1 MKTPLSY
8 QVTTN
13 DSAPIAIIN
22 ALSSLYEREEID
34 SQVIEGIYSLSY
46 SILVPKDKSLGIK
59 HIALFLERE
68 MKESGLVVSYLWS
81 HEVFLGPGCSL
92 YRTLTNGGRAVA
104 KVFSESSSRYITITS
119 ITNDYLYFFDPLY
132 GSEYVEGVDRIY
144 NAPFLA
150 NGRIKMSKLSDIG
163 YIHME
168 NRNQEEKELVLFER
182 IKQ

>member
-59 HIALFLERE
+59 HIALFL
-68 MKESGLVVSYLWS
+68 
-81 HEVFLGPGCSL
+81 
-92 YRTLTNGGRAVA
+92 
-104 KVFSESSSRYITITS
+104 
-119 ITNDYLYFFDPLY
+119 
-132 GSEYVEGVDRIY
+132 
-144 NAPFLA
+144 
-150 NGRIKMSKLSDIG
+150 
-163 YIHME
+163 
-168 NRNQEEKELVLFER
+168 
-182 IKQ
+182 

>member
-150 NGRIKMSKLSDIG
+150 NGRIKMSKLS
-163 YIHME
+163 YI
-168 NRNQEEKELVLFER
+168 
-182 IKQ
+182 

>member
-119 ITNDYLYFFDPLY
+119 ITNDYLYFFDPL
-132 GSEYVEGVDRIY
+132 
-144 NAPFLA
+144 
-150 NGRIKMSKLSDIG
+150 
-163 YIHME
+163 
-168 NRNQEEKELVLFER
+168 
-182 IKQ
+182 

>member
-8 QVTTN
+8 QATAN

-22 ALSSLYEREEID
+22 ALSTLYEREEID

-46 SILVPKDKSLGIK
+46 SFLVSKEDKMGIK

-68 MKESGLVVSYLWS
+68 MRECGLIVNYLSS

-104 KVFSESSSRYITITS
+104 KVFSHSSSRYITITS

-132 GSEYVEGVDRIY
+132 GAEYVEEVDRIY
-144 NAPFLA
+144 DAPFLA

-168 NRNQEEKELVLFER
+168 TRNQEEKELVLFER